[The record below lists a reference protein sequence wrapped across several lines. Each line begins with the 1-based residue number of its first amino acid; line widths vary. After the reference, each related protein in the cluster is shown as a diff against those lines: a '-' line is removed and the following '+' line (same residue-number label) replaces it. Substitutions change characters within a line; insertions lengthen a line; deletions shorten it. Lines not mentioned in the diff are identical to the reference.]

1 MILLSLIRLVPQS
14 TDLLISINIPLHN
27 QGSTTTGTKDELV
40 DFQQGRYGSLVQQEG
55 IALRDEVVGS
65 LQVRD
70 WSLFDDDYGA
80 GGCGDGSGRE
90 SGTVNDEGAE

>member
-14 TDLLISINIPLHN
+14 TDLLISINIPMH
-27 QGSTTTGTKDELV
+27 QGATSGTNGDLV
-40 DFQQGRYGSLVQQEG
+40 DFRQGRYGSLVQEG

-70 WSLFDDDYGA
+70 WSLFDGA
-80 GGCGDGSGRE
+80 GGGDGERVG
-90 SGTVNDEGAE
+90 VNDEGE